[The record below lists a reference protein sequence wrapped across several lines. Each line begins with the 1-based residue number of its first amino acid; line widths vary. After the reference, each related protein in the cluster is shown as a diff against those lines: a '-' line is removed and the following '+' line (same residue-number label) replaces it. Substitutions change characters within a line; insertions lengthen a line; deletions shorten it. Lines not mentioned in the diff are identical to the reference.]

1 MSDDLGTF
9 FDPEELARAE
19 QQRQQHAADKDSETS
34 GNGQGTWP
42 LPEPL
47 IAQKEDADPYPL
59 EALPPIIRDAVSEYQ
74 PYGQQPLPLIAAA
87 ALSCVSLATQGLA
100 DVARDDYLIGP
111 ISLYCLTIAVS
122 GERKTSADNWFKA
135 PLVRWMVVT
144 RDAQQAEVDEANAV
158 IAAWEAKRAGLL
170 AKIKAAT
177 GKPVGKDSPSV
188 KQLQD
193 ELVELAQDKPDPVLI
208 PRLFY
213 EDTNSPTLACD
224 LASDWPSAS
233 LWSDEAGLVVG
244 AHGMSDDMAMGFFG
258 LLNRLWD
265 GKPFDRDRNTVRR
278 AYVRG
283 RRFTVCLMMQPV
295 VMARLLSIAGGASR
309 AMGLLSRFF
318 LAWPSSTIGTRK
330 YKDVAELPAISR
342 LGRRIEELLN
352 LPLPVDPEAPAIMAL
367 RPPVLQL
374 TQRAHRAWACF
385 HDDIE
390 AELGKDGRYA
400 DVADIG
406 AKVAENAVRLAAQF
420 HILNHGVQGEID
432 SKTLYWAVLIA
443 QWHLHDAR
451 RALGAFDRPQGIVD
465 AEILLEWL
473 LRQPAGPIEPRKIL
487 QLGPRALGKDVKRR
501 DAALAVLV
509 DYQFLI
515 PLSNGRKRQ
524 YLLNPRAK
532 EAL

>member
-1 MSDDLGTF
+1 
-9 FDPEELARAE
+9 
-19 QQRQQHAADKDSETS
+19 
-34 GNGQGTWP
+34 
-42 LPEPL
+42 
-47 IAQKEDADPYPL
+47 
-59 EALPPIIRDAVSEYQ
+59 
-74 PYGQQPLPLIAAA
+74 
-87 ALSCVSLATQGLA
+87 
-100 DVARDDYLIGP
+100 
-111 ISLYCLTIAVS
+111 
-122 GERKTSADNWFKA
+122 
-135 PLVRWMVVT
+135 
-144 RDAQQAEVDEANAV
+144 
-158 IAAWEAKRAGLL
+158 
-170 AKIKAAT
+170 
-177 GKPVGKDSPSV
+177 
-188 KQLQD
+188 
-193 ELVELAQDKPDPVLI
+193 
-208 PRLFY
+208 
-213 EDTNSPTLACD
+213 
-224 LASDWPSAS
+224 
-233 LWSDEAGLVVG
+233 
-244 AHGMSDDMAMGFFG
+244 MSDDMAMGFFG

-283 RRFTVCLMMQPV
+283 RRFTACLMMQPV
-295 VMARLLSIAGGASR
+295 VMARLLSIAGGACR

-432 SKTLYWAVLIA
+432 SKTLYRAVLIA